1 MYTITIHYKDGDS
14 FKTWESDTTLD
25 GQWELDVAKENLKRI
40 KEHYT
45 AYDKRNN
52 YVSMGKNE
60 NPLLEELKKE
70 RWFSPKVE
78 SWDSWEYSLVLLE
91 NDGTTKKYSTRW
103 CGYFERLISAK
114 VVAIV
119 PEENDMEFEWGY

>member
-14 FKTWESDTTLD
+14 FKTWESDITLD
-25 GQWELDVAKENLKRI
+25 GKWELDVAKENLKRI

-70 RWFSPKVE
+70 RWFAPKVE
-78 SWDSWEYSLVLLE
+78 YWDSWEYSLVLLE
-91 NDGTTKKYSTRW
+91 NDGSSKKYSTGW